1 MNQFN
6 YKDIFNNNHVAIS
19 RAISL
24 IENRDVIVDEFYK
37 AIYEKSNYSIRIGI
51 TGPPGAGKSTLVDQ
65 LIGRFID
72 SQRSVGVIA
81 VDPSSPF
88 TGGALLGG
96 VAGFVLSDGERLVPC
111 DMVAIPAYQ
120 YSALLTGRE
129 PTFQIYIKEGECI
142 KPVVKTDLMQAQQ
155 VLQTEVMA
163 PTKRRLSKWQRY
175 IKVKKNKIF
184 FKSGK
189 RKGQLD
195 LKRMGAAYRKG
206 RKK

>member
-1 MNQFN
+1 MDDPYSQA
-6 YKDIFNNNHVAIS
+6 AIG
-19 RAISL
+19 AVEGAAL
-24 IENRDVIVDEFYK
+24 GAAV
-37 AIYEKSNYSIRIGI
+37 G
-51 TGPPGAGKSTLVDQ
+51 GPWGA
-65 LIGRFID
+65 
-72 SQRSVGVIA
+72 A
-81 VDPSSPF
+81 
-88 TGGALLGG
+88 GGALLGG
-96 VAGFVLSDGERLVPC
+96 VAGFVLADGERLVPC

-142 KPVVKTDLMQAQQ
+142 KPVVKTDLMQAQN
-155 VLQTEVMA
+155 VLAVESA
-163 PTKRRLSKWQRY
+163 PKPKARRLSQWQRY

-195 LKRMGAAYRKG
+195 LKRMGVQYRKG